1 MESNKSSTLYKL
13 DEAQTPINIGL
24 SADHNYKSNKR
35 SFNSDKEKSRNS
47 KKLKSNENYNMKELV
62 LPEFSLTRFC
72 YRHNPN
78 YHQIN
83 NEYHSCQNEQESVKK
98 QLDATLTSNV
108 DEEQRKS
115 IEKFIEIF
123 TQQDEN
129 KKIESHDKN
138 SILSILMSS
147 LCSPQLSLISENCQK
162 LIKLDFIVTL
172 PKEVSLKILQYLD
185 CQSLCIAS
193 QVCKKWQMLAN
204 DDTVWYFMCLQHI
217 DKKCEKCGWGLP
229 LLQMK
234 NRRFIK
240 NSNNCSENS
249 HRRDLL
255 RDINVIQITESN
267 NSDIKQDSEECAS
280 NGALQMR
287 PWKTVYK
294 ERFSVEKNWRTGH
307 FKTLTFRAHLDS
319 ILTLKMQFNLL
330 FTGSYDNTIAIWN
343 LPQLIK
349 ASKISNLN
357 SAETGKQI
365 TNTTPQ
371 LLRRLTGHQD
381 AIKAISFNG
390 TTLIT
395 GSLDKTIKI
404 WNFQTG
410 QCIST
415 YRGHTDSVLSID
427 SNKSIIVS
435 GSADKTVR
443 IWHVDLRTCYTL
455 KGHTDWVNHVK
466 LDYES
471 MSCFSCSDDHTIK
484 MWDIKENKLI
494 KNFKG
499 HCGQVQKI
507 VLLHLASDVKLV
519 SDLDDCCPE
528 LNNNDSCERDKIEME
543 KGYGL
548 KQGVNYPTHIV
559 SCSLDST
566 IKIWDV
572 KTGKCIR
579 TQFGHIGGVWDIEC
593 DNFRIIS
600 CSRDRY
606 TKVWDLQNGKLLLNF
621 NENENKQNNDSSDLS
636 TTPSGAIKNCLDL
649 GDSEFITG
657 DDAGVIKF
665 YNFNI

>member
-1 MESNKSSTLYKL
+1 MSLNKAKISLYKISEV
-13 DEAQTPINIGL
+13 DSPINID
-24 SADHNYKSNKR
+24 SSTNNKR
-35 SFNSDKEKSRNS
+35 KFYNKETTSS
-47 KKLKSNENYNMKELV
+47 KRLKTNTKYNMKDLV

-78 YHQIN
+78 YHQPNNQDFQKDEDNLKDNIN
-83 NEYHSCQNEQESVKK
+83 SSLRVNDNQKDTVEN
-98 QLDATLTSNV
+98 
-108 DEEQRKS
+108 
-115 IEKFIEIF
+115 FIKIF
-123 TQQDEN
+123 TKQEGGS
-129 KKIESHDKN
+129 IGGHDKN
-138 SILSILMSS
+138 MILKILMNS
-147 LCSPQLSLISENCQK
+147 LCSPQLSFISETCQA
-162 LIKLDFIVTL
+162 LIKLDFISTL
-172 PKEVSLKILQYLD
+172 PKEISLKILQYLD
-185 CQSLCIAS
+185 CQSLCVAS

-234 NRRFIK
+234 NRRYIQESK
-240 NSNNCSENS
+240 NSGDDT

-255 RDINVIQITESN
+255 RDINIIPFAGNSSPNSKNITEEN
-267 NSDIKQDSEECAS
+267 AVNA
-280 NGALQMR
+280 GFQMR
-287 PWKTVYK
+287 TWKTVYK
-294 ERFSVEKNWRTGH
+294 ERYSVEKNWRTGN
-307 FKTLTFRAHLDS
+307 FKTLNFRGHLDS

-349 ASKISNLN
+349 ASTVTDKTLSKAEKQKINN
-357 SAETGKQI
+357 
-365 TNTTPQ
+365 TPQ

-443 IWHVDLRTCYTL
+443 VWHVDLRTCFTL
-455 KGHTDWVNHVK
+455 KGHSDWVNCVK

-471 MSCFSCSDDHTIK
+471 MTCFSCSDDHTIK
-484 MWDIKENKLI
+484 MWDIKENRLMKT
-494 KNFKG
+494 FKG
-499 HCGQVQKI
+499 HVGQVQKI
-507 VLLHLASDVKLV
+507 VLLHLASDVNLT

-528 LNNNDSCERDKIEME
+528 VNSNIIEECDKVDTEKNCDSEREFK
-543 KGYGL
+543 
-548 KQGVNYPTHIV
+548 YPTHIV

-572 KTGKCIR
+572 KTGRCIR
-579 TQFGHIGGVWDIEC
+579 TQFGHVGGVWDIEC

-606 TKVWDLQNGKLLLNF
+606 TKVWDLQNGKLILNF
-621 NENENKQNNDSSDLS
+621 NDNDQKQNENQNNNPS
-636 TTPSGAIKNCLDL
+636 TNGAIKNCLDL

-657 DDAGVIKF
+657 DDAGFIKL

>member
-1 MESNKSSTLYKL
+1 
-13 DEAQTPINIGL
+13 
-24 SADHNYKSNKR
+24 
-35 SFNSDKEKSRNS
+35 
-47 KKLKSNENYNMKELV
+47 MKDLV
-62 LPEFSLTRFC
+62 LPEFSFTRFC

-78 YHQIN
+78 YHLPNNDYHDCKSHKDDIKNKIN
-83 NEYHSCQNEQESVKK
+83 SAFS
-98 QLDATLTSNV
+98 SNV
-108 DEEQRKS
+108 DDEQKQS
-115 IEKFIEIF
+115 IENFIKLF
-123 TQQDEN
+123 TQQCDGT
-129 KKIESHDKN
+129 KKIGSQDKN
-138 SILSILMSS
+138 MILNILMSS
-147 LCSPQLSLISENCQK
+147 LCSPQLSFISENCQN
-162 LIKLDFIVTL
+162 LIKLDFIATL
-172 PKEVSLKILQYLD
+172 PKEISLKILQYLD

-193 QVCKKWQMLAN
+193 QVCKKWQLLAN

-217 DKKCEKCGWGLP
+217 DKKCERCGWGLP

-234 NRRFIK
+234 NRRYIK
-240 NSNNCSENS
+240 NNNNNNNSEDS

-255 RDINVIQITESN
+255 RDINIIPLSGNNNGKNITEESA
-267 NSDIKQDSEECAS
+267 QA
-280 NGALQMR
+280 NGELQMR

-294 ERFSVEKNWRTGH
+294 ERYSVEKNWRTGN
-307 FKTLTFRAHLDS
+307 FKTLNFRAHLDS

-349 ASKISNLN
+349 ASKYSDSSLSEAERAKVNL
-357 SAETGKQI
+357 
-365 TNTTPQ
+365 TPQ

-381 AIKAISFNG
+381 AIKTISFNG

-427 SNKSIIVS
+427 SNNSIIVS

-455 KGHTDWVNHVK
+455 KGHSDWVNCVK
-466 LDYES
+466 LDCES
-471 MSCFSCSDDHTIK
+471 MTCFSCSDDHSIK

-499 HCGQVQKI
+499 HVGQVQKI
-507 VLLHLASDVKLV
+507 VLLHLASDIKLV

-528 LNNNDSCERDKIEME
+528 LNSISSDDADKIESE
-543 KGYGL
+543 RDGGL
-548 KQGVNYPTHIV
+548 KSDVNYPTHIV

-579 TQFGHIGGVWDIEC
+579 TQFGHVGGVWDIEC

-606 TKVWDLQNGKLLLNF
+606 TKVWDLQNGKLILNF
-621 NENENKQNNDSSDLS
+621 NENENKQAQDENNNDNNNNINSSN
-636 TTPSGAIKNCLDL
+636 GAIKNCLDL

-657 DDAGVIKF
+657 DDAGFIKL